1 MASEEEEDKPRRPL
15 TRSEKV
21 RNYLIG
27 IGAVSAL
34 ILGLMAQ
41 FKGEPVADAVWA
53 KLRKRVN
60 HQDENIHKLH
70 VRMIHL
76 QGLEEGYN
84 AGKLAEKLDQL
95 QKKYDALKAKTTVAA
110 VSTPTQ
116 PTAVATVT
124 KPKASTNCKEG
135 FIEVGGRCKRV
146 PKAVA
151 KAVKDEVSKAE
162 RKLVAEKKRLLE
174 LERKKAVLTK
184 KLATQQQQVRAIPKP
199 APLPAKIEDAD

>member
-1 MASEEEEDKPRRPL
+1 MASEEEDKDRRPL

-21 RNYLIG
+21 RNYLVG
-27 IGAVSAL
+27 LGAASAL
-34 ILGLMAQ
+34 ILGLVTQ

-60 HQDENIHKLH
+60 RQDESIHKLH

-84 AGKLAEKLDQL
+84 AGKLIEKLEQL

-110 VSTPTQ
+110 APVAPK
-116 PTAVATVT
+116 PTAIATAT
-124 KPKASTNCKEG
+124 KPRASTDCKEG
-135 FIEVGGRCKRV
+135 FLEVGGRCKRV

-151 KAVKDEVSKAE
+151 KAVKAEVSKAK
-162 RKLVAEKKRLLE
+162 RKLVVEKKRFLE
-174 LERKKAVLTK
+174 LERKKAALTK

-199 APLPAKIEDAD
+199 APLPAKVEDAD

>member
-21 RNYLIG
+21 RNYLVG
-27 IGAVSAL
+27 LGAASAL
-34 ILGLMAQ
+34 ILGLVTQ

-60 HQDENIHKLH
+60 RQDESIHKLH

-95 QKKYDALKAKTTVAA
+95 QKKYDALKAKTTV
-110 VSTPTQ
+110 VTTSTPTK
-116 PTAVATVT
+116 PTATAVAP
-124 KPKASTNCKEG
+124 KPRTSTDCKEG
-135 FIEVGGRCKRV
+135 FLEVEGRCKRV

-151 KAVKDEVSKAE
+151 KAVKAEVSKAE
-162 RKLVAEKKRLLE
+162 RKLVAEKKRLLA

-184 KLATQQQQVRAIPKP
+184 KLEKQQQQVQAIPKP